1 MAVDSIEITPPAY
14 AKILSHTIKYQHYS
28 VNGLLLGSQNGDS
41 MLVQDVYPLFH
52 TGHGLTPMLEIALI
66 QLDTNFCSKLSI
78 VGYYK
83 AFENCKQQTPDI
95 QCERIMDKLS
105 EHFKQPFL
113 LLVDN
118 FALAKIKEEGSN
130 LPFHTF
136 NRQDNSLRLN
146 AKIKLFS
153 NEHYLIAQEVIGK
166 RLFDVC
172 MDFDDHLEDPK
183 LDWSNVK
190 ITELIN
196 SLFK

>member
-1 MAVDSIEITPPAY
+1 MATNSIEIAPSAF

-41 MLVQDVYPLFH
+41 ILVQDTYPLFH
-52 TGHGLTPMLEIALI
+52 TGHGLAPMLEIALV
-66 QLDTNFCSKLSI
+66 QLDTNFGNKLSI

-83 AFENCKQQTPDI
+83 AFENCKQQTPDL

-118 FALAKIKEEGSN
+118 SALAKIKEEGST
-130 LPFHTF
+130 LPLHIF
-136 NRQDNSLRLN
+136 NRQDGSLRLN
-146 AKIKLFS
+146 VKTKLFS
-153 NEHYLIAQEVIGK
+153 NEHYIIAREVIGK
-166 RLFDVC
+166 KLFDVC
-172 MDFDDHLEDPK
+172 VDFDDHLEDIK
-183 LDWSNVK
+183 LDWSNAK
-190 ITELIN
+190 ITGVID